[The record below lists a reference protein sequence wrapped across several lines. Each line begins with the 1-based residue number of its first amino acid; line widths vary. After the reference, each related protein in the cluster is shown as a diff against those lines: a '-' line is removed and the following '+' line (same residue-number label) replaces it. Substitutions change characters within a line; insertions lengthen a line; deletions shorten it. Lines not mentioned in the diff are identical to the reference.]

1 MIKSHE
7 HHVVSNH
14 RSFDCLFH
22 SLCEPTSKKHQNPHY
37 WPFVRAIH
45 RWLVNSPHKG
55 PVTRKKLPFDDVMM
69 DSVTPPEEGLTEPG
83 WHALLMLLEVLG
95 IFTFEHHLLTSCFEH
110 YSCECTKTLDT
121 WPYMELHYW
130 ISSYFVNMFWAFQ
143 YKILSIGPLD
153 ISSNSLG
160 NLLPWKPC

>member
-1 MIKSHE
+1 MRFVMLYLCVTGYKIAFCLKTSSRRLTRF
-7 HHVVSNH
+7 HVPHLVFRQWQKTTDIDLKNIFWRPSRTIIINCKFGEIIRLSN
-14 RSFDCLFH
+14 DNEATL
-22 SLCEPTSKKHQNPHY
+22 
-37 WPFVRAIH
+37 
-45 RWLVNSPHKG
+45 
-55 PVTRKKLPFDDVMM
+55 
-69 DSVTPPEEGLTEPG
+69 
-83 WHALLMLLEVLG
+83 
-95 IFTFEHHLLTSCFEH
+95 TFEHHLLTSCFEH

-130 ISSYFVNMFWAFQ
+130 ISCYFVNMFWAFQ